1 MILHTLRLLGLMV
14 LATLQSSCGNG
25 SGDSMATSGFAERSA
40 TRFQMESDVGDPIGK
55 GLAYDYSLANALIK
69 FQSTSST
76 KGGATRQG
84 IRVDIDSA
92 EVWSASFVLPA
103 DLKRIQPGRYEVGAV
118 YPDNGNSAAA
128 NISRHGTFG
137 FIRQCT
143 RTVPNPTAEDLL
155 MQTMGRSERLG
166 ASIGWFA
173 IDNVIFQ
180 GDEIAFLSLRF
191 ELRCESQ
198 DGRSSMR
205 GLLQYRADDA
215 TTLAGP
221 SSPPVGLWSPSGT
234 APVGNY
240 VRFESEAGDPVGLG
254 QVTTLQASGDFGFA
268 VSGSSSAPEVS
279 IFAASLAGSWSAT
292 FRGMGSLERLQ
303 PGYYGNV
310 RSAQTHY
317 SDRRVSPLIRVGG
330 PGGVC
335 STDDYLFDLPIRG
348 WFVIDSISYVDGQ
361 LKSLDM
367 RFEQRCEGASG
378 VLRGQV
384 HWVDP

>member
-1 MILHTLRLLGLMV
+1 MSFVLQSLRFLGLVV
-14 LATLQSSCGNG
+14 LASLQSGCGDG
-25 SGDSMATSGFAERSA
+25 SGDSMVTPGFSEPSA
-40 TRFQMESDVGDPIGK
+40 TRFQMESDAEDPIGR
-55 GLAYDYSLANALIK
+55 GVAYDYSLGNALIK
-69 FQSTSST
+69 FESTSST
-76 KGGATRQG
+76 SGGATRQG
-84 IRVDIDSA
+84 IRVSIDSA
-92 EVWSASFVLPA
+92 EEWSASFVLPA
-103 DLKRIQPGRYEVGAV
+103 ELKRIQPGRYEVGTI
-118 YPDNGNSAAA
+118 YPDDGISAAA
-128 NISRHGTFG
+128 SIYRRGTFG
-137 FIRQCT
+137 FIRTCT
-143 RTVPNPTAEDLL
+143 RTGSDMPV
-155 MQTMGRSERLG
+155 QTGRSEWLG

-173 IDNVIFQ
+173 VDNVVYQ
-180 GDEIAFLSLRF
+180 GEEIASLSLRF
-191 ELRCESQ
+191 ELRCQSQ

-205 GLLQYRADDA
+205 GLLQYRANDP

-221 SSPPVGLWSPSGT
+221 SSPPEGLWSLSG
-234 APVGNY
+234 PVPASNY
-240 VRFESEAGDPVGLG
+240 VRFESEVGDPVGLG
-254 QVTTLQASGDFGFA
+254 QVITLQASADSGFS

-279 IFAASLAGSWSAT
+279 FFAESSAGSWSAT

-303 PGYYGNV
+303 PGYYGNI
-310 RSAQTHY
+310 RSAQTQY